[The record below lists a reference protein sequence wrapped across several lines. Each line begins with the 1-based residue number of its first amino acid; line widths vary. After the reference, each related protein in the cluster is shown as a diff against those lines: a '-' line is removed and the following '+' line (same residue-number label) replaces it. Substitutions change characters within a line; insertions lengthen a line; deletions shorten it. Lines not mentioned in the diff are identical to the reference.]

1 MALKEIIAAGAVAVG
16 FPAMTA
22 FAFAEAAGAALG
34 RWQADQLA
42 IARATLARQMARGD
56 IWKISE
62 DEAAAALFTYL
73 NAAQEGAARNN
84 LEAMAEAI
92 VTEALEPTLTAHVRR
107 RHFTNLASLSLDE
120 IMVLAAFIR
129 AQSEWEASAPH
140 SDDDQDLWFRVKNAH
155 VGQGRAFA
163 EKDALKAVCSA
174 LLRTGYLQLVTYY
187 GGSIG
192 FLPTGQLVEVSRLVD
207 LDAAMARAQGV

>member
-1 MALKEIIAAGAVAVG
+1 MVVKEIIAAGAAAIG
-16 FPAMTA
+16 FPALTA
-22 FAFAEAAGAALG
+22 LAFAEVGGAAFG
-34 RWQADQLA
+34 RWQAARLA
-42 IARATLARQMARGD
+42 IARETLARQMGRGD

-92 VTEALEPTLTAHVRR
+92 VTEALEPTLTAHARR
-107 RHFTNLASLSLDE
+107 RHFTNLASLSLNE
-120 IMVLAAFIR
+120 IMVLAAFIK
-129 AQSEWEASAPH
+129 AQGEEANVLH
-140 SDDDQDLWFRVKNAH
+140 SDHGPDMWFRVKERH

-163 EKDALKAVCSA
+163 DKDALKAVCSA
-174 LLRTGYLQLVTYY
+174 LLRTGYLQLVNYY

-207 LDAAMARAQGV
+207 LDAAIARAEGS